1 MKGNIL
7 KTKQTTL
14 QFASRKTYD
23 EFKKTAKREKLTLRL
38 AITDAMKLW
47 IATKKDKAK
56 KCIPNGVQK
65 EEIK

>member
-1 MKGNIL
+1 MPP
-7 KTKQTTL
+7 TRA
-14 QFASRKTYD
+14 ASKKTYSD
-23 EFKKTAKREKLTLRL
+23 FKKIAKREKITLRL

-56 KCIPNGVQK
+56 KCIPNEVQK